1 LKRVDKVQEKRF
13 TTDKEQGGNRVKK
26 EKQKK
31 KRQKND
37 SLKFSSIRMKLI
49 MVFSILFVASM
60 VAIIA
65 ITSWQTRMKTEDQV
79 IGQTRGVVKELNSSV
94 QLFLEQYEK
103 SLNQYSVSNVL
114 KNYSKA
120 QLDPETNA
128 AQDTELYADIQS
140 DFNNY
145 LGLYQEATSVYIA
158 SPNKQ
163 LKIVPAVELPADFD
177 PTSREWYQNAVEVKS
192 GVVWSE
198 PYIDTATEEYIITAS
213 KAVVSDNAII
223 GVVGVDV
230 NLTKLTDRVSD
241 MELGYEGYPFLFGL
255 DGTAIVHPTN
265 RGENLSNLPFIKNM
279 LESEDKEGTIHYE
292 FEGEEKVLVYNTVPK
307 TNWKVGS
314 AYERDALLQS
324 SKEIEQLLIL
334 TGIVTLVVMLAMV
347 VFVSNKMTKPIKEL
361 QKTVTEV
368 ATGDLSIESS
378 INSKDE
384 TGLLA
389 TDLNKMIA
397 SMRETITVVQDS
409 VMNVRQSAESLSA
422 VSEETNA
429 SSEEMATVVNEIAH
443 GASQSAA
450 DSENAHQKSELLG
463 TRINEVYE
471 NSKAMANMAG
481 KADEMNQNG
490 LQQVK
495 ELVTSYHSSN
505 EYISSMEKV
514 IISLE
519 SKVKTIESVMETIT
533 DISSQTNLLALNASI
548 EAARAGEHGKGFA
561 VVAEEVRKLADQ
573 SVQATEQVKRTINE
587 IQQGSNQA
595 VDEMAKTKETFEVQ
609 YGVIQKTN
617 NVFDQTSALM
627 KTMQGEIEQMYKQ
640 VGQINLDKD
649 EVVNVIQLMAA
660 TAEQTAASCEEMNAS
675 SEEQLRAIHSVTE
688 AAERLTD
695 LSQELQDSIQRFKIK

>member
-1 LKRVDKVQEKRF
+1 MSSKA
-13 TTDKEQGGNRVKK
+13 QGGKEVKK

-31 KRQKND
+31 KRQKNNDKKD
-37 SLKFSSIRMKLI
+37 SLKLSSIRAKLI
-49 MVFSILFVASM
+49 MVFSILFVASLI
-60 VAIIA
+60 AIIA

-79 IGQTRGVVKELNSSV
+79 IGQTQGVVKELNSSV

-128 AQDTELYADIQS
+128 SQDTELYADIQS

-145 LGLYQEATSVYIA
+145 LGLYQEATSIYIA
-158 SPNKQ
+158 SPDKQ

-177 PTSREWYQNAVEVKS
+177 PTSRDWYKEAVEAKA

-213 KAVVSDNAII
+213 KAVVSDNKII

-230 NLTKLTDRVSD
+230 NLTKLTDRVSG

-255 DGTAIVHPTN
+255 DGTAIVHPTK
-265 RGENLSNLPFIKNM
+265 RGENLSDQSFIKKM
-279 LESEDKEGTIHYE
+279 LESGEKQGTIHYE
-292 FEGEEKVLVYNTVPK
+292 LDGEKKVLVYNTVPK

-314 AYERDALLQS
+314 AYEMDALLQS

-334 TGIVTLVVMLAMV
+334 TGIVTLVVMLVMV
-347 VFVSNKMTKPIKEL
+347 VFVSDKMTKPIKEL

-368 ATGDLSIESS
+368 ATGDLSIQST
-378 INSKDE
+378 IKSKDE

-397 SMRETITVVQDS
+397 SMRETIRVVQDS
-409 VMNVRQSAESLSA
+409 VWNVRQSAENLSA

-450 DSENAHQKSELLG
+450 DSESAQQKSELLG
-463 TRINEVYE
+463 TRINEVYD
-471 NSKAMANMAG
+471 NSKAMAEMAG
-481 KADEMNQNG
+481 EADEINQTG
-490 LQQVK
+490 LHQVK
-495 ELVTSYHSSN
+495 ELVNAYYSSN

-514 IISLE
+514 IMSLE

-561 VVAEEVRKLADQ
+561 VVADEVRKLADQ
-573 SVQATEQVKRTINE
+573 SVQATEQVKSTINE

-617 NVFDQTSALM
+617 DVFDQTSALM
-627 KTMQGEIEQMYKQ
+627 KTMQNEIEQMYKQ

-675 SEEQLRAIHSVTE
+675 SDEQLRAIHSVTE
-688 AAERLTD
+688 AAEVLTD

>member
-1 LKRVDKVQEKRF
+1 MEK
-13 TTDKEQGGNRVKK
+13 K
-26 EKQKK
+26 KQKK
-31 KRQKND
+31 KRQQSKD
-37 SLKFSSIRMKLI
+37 SLKLSSIRAKLI
-49 MVFSILFVASM
+49 MVFSVLFITSL

-79 IGQTRGVVKELNSSV
+79 IGQTQGVVKELNSSV

-120 QLDPETNA
+120 QIDPEVDA

-145 LGLYQEATSVYIA
+145 LSLYQEATSVYIA
-158 SPNKQ
+158 SPTKQ
-163 LKIVPAVELPADFD
+163 LKIVPAVDLPDDFD
-177 PTSREWYQNAVEVKS
+177 PTSRDWYMDAVEAKS

-213 KAVVSDNAII
+213 KAVVSDNQII
-223 GVVGVDV
+223 GVIGVDV

-255 DGTAIVHPTN
+255 DGTAIVHPTL
-265 RGENLSNLPFIKNM
+265 RGENLSDRPFIKEM
-279 LESEDKEGTIHYE
+279 LESENKQGTIHYE
-292 FEGEEKVLVYNTVPK
+292 LDGEKKVLVYNTVPK

-314 AYERDALLQS
+314 AYEKDALLES
-324 SKEIEQLLIL
+324 SKEIERLLLI
-334 TGIVTLVVMLAMV
+334 TGLAALVVMLIMV
-347 VFVSNKMTKPIKEL
+347 VFVSDKMTKPIKAL

-368 ATGDLSIESS
+368 ATGDLSIQSS
-378 INSKDE
+378 IHSKDE

-389 TDLNKMIA
+389 ADLNKMIS
-397 SMRETITVVQDS
+397 SMRDTIKVVQAS

-429 SSEEMATVVNEIAH
+429 SSEEMATVVSEIAH

-450 DSENAHQKSELLG
+450 DSESAHQKSELLG
-463 TRINEVYE
+463 TRINEVYD
-471 NSKAMANMAG
+471 NSKIMAEMAG
-481 KADEMNQNG
+481 KADEMNRIG
-490 LQQVK
+490 MDQVE
-495 ELVTSYHSSN
+495 ELIGAYHSSK

-533 DISSQTNLLALNASI
+533 DISAQTNLLALNASI

-561 VVAEEVRKLADQ
+561 VVADEVRKLADQ
-573 SVQATEQVKRTINE
+573 SVQATEQVKGTISE

-609 YGVIQKTN
+609 FGVIQKTN
-617 NVFDQTSALM
+617 DVFDQTSTLM
-627 KTMQGEIEQMYKQ
+627 KTMQTEIEQMYKQ

-688 AAERLTD
+688 AAEHLTD
-695 LSQELQDSIQRFKIK
+695 LSQELQDSIQKFKIQ

>member
-1 LKRVDKVQEKRF
+1 M
-13 TTDKEQGGNRVKK
+13 EQGGNRVNK
-26 EKQKK
+26 EKPKK
-31 KRQKND
+31 KRQKNG
-37 SLKFSSIRMKLI
+37 SMKLSSIRAKLI
-49 MVFSILFVASM
+49 MVFSILFVASL

-79 IGQTRGVVKELNSSV
+79 IGQTQGVVKELNSSV

-114 KNYSKA
+114 KNYSKV
-120 QLDPETNA
+120 QLDPEKDA

-145 LGLYQEATSVYIA
+145 LSLYEEATSVYIA

-177 PTSREWYQNAVEVKS
+177 PTSRDWYKNAVEAKS

-213 KAVVSDNAII
+213 KAVVSDSAII
-223 GVVGVDV
+223 GVIGVDV

-255 DGTAIVHPTN
+255 DGTAIVHPTK

-279 LESEDKEGTIHYE
+279 LESDEKEGTIRYE
-292 FEGEEKVLVYNTVPK
+292 LDGEEKVLVYNTVPK

-314 AYERDALLQS
+314 AYERDDLLQS
-324 SKEIEQLLIL
+324 SREIEQLLIL

-368 ATGDLSIESS
+368 ATGDLSIQSAIS
-378 INSKDE
+378 SKDE

-397 SMRETITVVQDS
+397 SMRETLTVVQDS

-450 DSENAHQKSELLG
+450 DSENAQQKSEMLG
-463 TRINEVYE
+463 TRINEVYD
-471 NSKAMANMAG
+471 NSKAMADMAG
-481 KADEMNQNG
+481 QADEMNQNG
-490 LQQVK
+490 LHQVK
-495 ELVTSYHSSN
+495 ELVTAYHSSN

-519 SKVKTIESVMETIT
+519 SKVKTIETVMETIT

-573 SVQATEQVKRTINE
+573 SVQATEQVKSTINE
-587 IQQGSNQA
+587 IQKGSNQA

-617 NVFDQTSALM
+617 DVFDQTSALM

>member
-1 LKRVDKVQEKRF
+1 MKREKL
-13 TTDKEQGGNRVKK
+13 
-26 EKQKK
+26 KK
-31 KRQKND
+31 KHPKSKD
-37 SLKFSSIRMKLI
+37 KKGSLKLSSIRAKLI
-49 MVFSILFVASM
+49 MVFSILFVASLI
-60 VAIIA
+60 AIIA

-79 IGQTRGVVKELNSSV
+79 IGQTQGVVKELNSSV

-120 QLDPETNA
+120 QLDPETDA
-128 AQDTELYADIQS
+128 ARDTELYADIQS
-140 DFNNY
+140 DFKNY
-145 LGLYQEATSVYIA
+145 LGLYQEATSIYIA
-158 SPNKQ
+158 SPNKE
-163 LKIVPAVELPADFD
+163 LKIVPAVDLPDDFD
-177 PTSREWYQNAVEVKS
+177 PTSREWYQEAVEAKS
-192 GVVWSE
+192 GAVWSE

-213 KAVVSDNAII
+213 RAVVSDNKII
-223 GVVGVDV
+223 GVIGVDV
-230 NLTKLTDRVSD
+230 NLTKLTDSVSD

-255 DGTAIVHPTN
+255 DGTAIVHPTL
-265 RGENLSNLPFIKNM
+265 RGENLSDRPFIKEM
-279 LESEDKEGTIHYE
+279 LESENEQGTIHYE
-292 FEGEEKVLVYNTVPK
+292 LDGEKKVLVYNTVPK

-314 AYERDALLQS
+314 AYEMDALLQS
-324 SKEIEQLLIL
+324 SKEIERLLLL
-334 TGIVTLVVMLAMV
+334 TGAVTLVVMLIMV
-347 VFVSNKMTKPIKEL
+347 VFVSDKMTKPIKEL

-368 ATGDLSIESS
+368 ATGDLSIQSS
-378 INSKDE
+378 IKSKDE

-389 TDLNKMIA
+389 SDFNKMIE
-397 SMRETITVVQDS
+397 SMRETIKIVQES
-409 VMNVRQSAESLSA
+409 VLNVRQSAESLSA

-450 DSENAHQKSELLG
+450 DSENAQQKSELLG
-463 TRINEVYE
+463 TRINEVYD
-471 NSKAMANMAG
+471 NSKAMAEMAG
-481 KADEMNQNG
+481 RADEMNQTG
-490 LQQVK
+490 LLQVE
-495 ELVTSYHSSN
+495 ELVSAYHSSN

-514 IISLE
+514 IMSLE

-561 VVAEEVRKLADQ
+561 VVADEVRKLADQ
-573 SVQATEQVKRTINE
+573 SVQATEQVKSTINE

-595 VDEMAKTKETFEVQ
+595 VDEMAKTKETFETQ
-609 YGVIQKTN
+609 YVVIQKTN
-617 NVFDQTSALM
+617 EVFDQTSALM
-627 KTMQGEIEQMYKQ
+627 KTMQNEIEQMYKQ

-688 AAERLTD
+688 AAEVLTD

>member
-1 LKRVDKVQEKRF
+1 M
-13 TTDKEQGGNRVKK
+13 KK

-31 KRQKND
+31 KRQKHKDNKAT
-37 SLKFSSIRMKLI
+37 LKLSSIRTKLI
-49 MVFSILFVASM
+49 MVFSILFVASLI
-60 VAIIA
+60 AIIA

-79 IGQTRGVVKELNSSV
+79 IGQTQGVVKELNGSV

-120 QLDPETNA
+120 QLDADIDA

-140 DFNNY
+140 DFKNY
-145 LGLYQEATSVYIA
+145 LGLYEEATSIYIA
-158 SPNKQ
+158 SPNKE
-163 LKIVPAVELPADFD
+163 LKIVPAVDLPADFD
-177 PTSREWYQNAVEVKS
+177 PTSREWYQNAVETKA

-213 KAVVSDNAII
+213 KAVVSDNKII
-223 GVVGVDV
+223 GVIGVDV
-230 NLTKLTDRVSD
+230 NLSKLTDSVSD

-255 DGTAIVHPTN
+255 DGTAIVHPTL
-265 RGENLSNLPFIKNM
+265 RGENLSDKPFIKEM
-279 LESEDKEGTIHYE
+279 LESENNQGTIHYE
-292 FEGEEKVLVYNTVPK
+292 LDGEKKVLVYNTVPK

-314 AYERDALLQS
+314 AYEMDALLQS
-324 SKEIEQLLIL
+324 SKEIERLLLL
-334 TGIVTLVVMLAMV
+334 TGLVTLVVMLVMV
-347 VFVSNKMTKPIKEL
+347 VIVSGKMTKPIKEL

-368 ATGDLSIESS
+368 ATGDLSIQSS
-378 INSKDE
+378 IESKDE
-384 TGLLA
+384 TGMLA
-389 TDLNKMIA
+389 SDLNKMIT
-397 SMRETITVVQDS
+397 SMRDTIRVVQDS

-450 DSENAHQKSELLG
+450 DSESAHQKSELLG
-463 TRINEVYE
+463 TRINEVYD
-471 NSKAMANMAG
+471 NSKAMAEMAG
-481 KADEMNQNG
+481 RADEMNQTG
-490 LQQVK
+490 LNQVE
-495 ELVTSYHSSN
+495 ELIGAYHSSK

-514 IISLE
+514 IMSLE

-573 SVQATEQVKRTINE
+573 SVKATEQVKSTINE

-595 VDEMAKTKETFEVQ
+595 VNEMTKTKETFEVQ

-617 NVFDQTSALM
+617 DVFDQTSTLM

-688 AAERLTD
+688 AAEVLTD
-695 LSQELQDSIQRFKIK
+695 LSQELQDSIQKFKIK

>member
-1 LKRVDKVQEKRF
+1 VEK
-13 TTDKEQGGNRVKK
+13 KIKK
-26 EKQKK
+26 N
-31 KRQKND
+31 RQKNKGL
-37 SLKFSSIRMKLI
+37 LKLTSIRAKLI
-49 MVFSILFVASM
+49 MVFSVLFIASLI
-60 VAIIA
+60 AIIA

-79 IGQTRGVVKELNSSV
+79 IGQTQGVVKELNSSV

-120 QLDPETNA
+120 LLDPKLDA
-128 AQDTELYADIQS
+128 AKDTQLYADIQS

-145 LGLYQEATSVYIA
+145 LSLYQEATSVYIA
-158 SPNKQ
+158 SPSKD
-163 LKIVPAVELPADFD
+163 LKIVPAVDLPDDFD
-177 PTSREWYQNAVEVKS
+177 PTSRDWYKDAVEAKS

-213 KAVVSDNAII
+213 KAVVSDSKII
-223 GVVGVDV
+223 GVIGVDV

-255 DGTAIVHPTN
+255 DGTAIVHPTL
-265 RGENLSNLPFIKNM
+265 RGENLSDRSFIKEM
-279 LESEDKEGTIHYE
+279 LESDKNEGTIHYE
-292 FEGEEKVLVYNTVPK
+292 LDGDKKVLVYNTVPK

-314 AYERDALLQS
+314 AYEMDALLQS
-324 SKEIEQLLIL
+324 SKEIERLLII
-334 TGIVTLVVMLAMV
+334 TGLVTLVIMLIMV
-347 VFVSNKMTKPIKEL
+347 VIVSDKMSKPIKAL

-368 ATGDLSIESS
+368 STGDLSIQSS
-378 INSKDE
+378 IHTKDE

-389 TDLNKMIA
+389 ADLNKMIS
-397 SMRETITVVQDS
+397 SMRDTIKVVQAS

-450 DSENAHQKSELLG
+450 DSESAHQKSELLG
-463 TRINEVYE
+463 TRINEVYD
-471 NSKAMANMAG
+471 NSKIMAEMAG
-481 KADEMNQNG
+481 KADEMNRIG
-490 LQQVK
+490 MDQVE
-495 ELVTSYHSSN
+495 ELIGAYHSSK

-514 IISLE
+514 IMSLE

-533 DISSQTNLLALNASI
+533 DISAQTNLLALNASI

-561 VVAEEVRKLADQ
+561 VVADEVRKLADQ
-573 SVQATEQVKRTINE
+573 SVQATEQVKGTISE

-609 YGVIQKTN
+609 FGVIQKTN
-617 NVFDQTSALM
+617 DVFDQTSALM
-627 KTMQGEIEQMYKQ
+627 KTMQIEIEQMYKS

-688 AAERLTD
+688 AAEHLTD
-695 LSQELQDSIQRFKIK
+695 LSQELQDSIQKFKIQ